1 MPQLGETVSEGMVI
15 RWLRAQGDRIRV
27 DEPLLEIQTD
37 KVSMEVPSLQTGVL
51 AEILVKEGETVPVGA
66 ALAWLEVDGIGATQS
81 TAMMPPP
88 SSQAP
93 ANSPTA
99 TAPPTTASPAVGAAV
114 ASSQAPDK
122 PRPTPL
128 VRRLL
133 DEAGLT
139 TTDVAGTGPGGRIL
153 REDVAAAV
161 AARGTAPTDRA
172 PASQPS
178 ITSQPAAASRI
189 SQRAAAPGDA
199 TEPLSPMRKL
209 IAERMVSSLR
219 TSAQLTS
226 VVEADL
232 SRVADLRKHAAEAA
246 DFRGMKLSFLPFVAR
261 AAVEALSRHPD
272 INASVDTEQGTVT
285 RHTLVH
291 LAIAVDT
298 EAGLLAPVI
307 RNAGQLS
314 LIGMA
319 HAIAD
324 VARRTRGHTVSP
336 DELSGGTFTITNTGS
351 RGALFDTPIINQPQV
366 AILGVGAVVRRPV
379 VVTEAGTGVEGI
391 AIRSIVYLALTYD
404 HRLVDGAAAAAFL
417 TDIKARLE
425 EGQFEAEL
433 GSAAQ

>member
-15 RWLRAQGDRIRV
+15 RWLRAQGDRIRA

-66 ALAWLEVDGIGATQS
+66 ALAWLEVDGIGATQG
-81 TAMMPPP
+81 TAAMPTP
-88 SSQAP
+88 SSQTP
-93 ANSPTA
+93 AYRPTA

-114 ASSQAPDK
+114 ASAQAGDS

-139 TTDVAGTGPGGRIL
+139 SADVAGTGPGGRLL

-161 AARGTAPTDRA
+161 AARGTAPRERA

-178 ITSQPAAASRI
+178 AASQPAVAPRVL
-189 SQRAAAPGDA
+189 QRAAAHDDA

-226 VVEADL
+226 LVEADL
-232 SRVADLRKHAAEAA
+232 SRVADLRKHAAGAA
-246 DFRGMKLSFLPFVAR
+246 DLQGVKLSFLPFVAR

-366 AILGVGAVVRRPV
+366 GILGVGAVVRRPV
-379 VVTEAGTGVEGI
+379 VVTEAGTGIEGI
-391 AIRSIVYLALTYD
+391 AIRSMVYLALTYD
-404 HRLVDGAAAAAFL
+404 HRLVDGAAAATFL

-425 EGQFEAEL
+425 EGRFESEL
-433 GSAAQ
+433 GLAQH